1 MRAVRKQ
8 RLAVALFV
16 FIGASAT
23 VALVML
29 ALQENINLFYEPA
42 KVVGGEAPLD
52 TPIRAGGMVVDGS
65 VLHDDTGL
73 GVRFTLTD
81 YRGHDFDVVY
91 NGILPSLFHEGQ
103 GILVAGRLAPDGVFR
118 AREVLAK
125 HDENYVP
132 PELEN
137 IAGHDQPGAEITAAT
152 LPENI
157 AKEHSLNGRIEVE
170 SLVNSAAENI
180 AERAEGGS
188 F

>member
-42 KVVGGEAPLD
+42 KVVSGEAPLD

-91 NGILPSLFHEGQ
+91 HGILPSLFHEGQ
-103 GILVAGRLAPDGVFR
+103 GILVAGQLAPDGVFR

-137 IAGHDQPGAEITAAT
+137 IAGHDQRGAEITAASA
-152 LPENI
+152 PENV
-157 AKEHSLNGRIEVE
+157 AKEHSLNGRIEVDD
-170 SLVNSAAENI
+170 LVNRAPESVAEST
-180 AERAEGGS
+180 EGGS